1 MKKNGYRQEDIA
13 AAQADLDRAKADEI
27 RTHLDFDR
35 YDALARKDL
44 VSKQQRDTAEANWK
58 VAVAQQQSA
67 RHKLD
72 ELQRGYRLEEIASA
86 EAHYHQAQASL
97 EKLERGNRRE
107 DVDLAKA
114 SYAYD
119 QARFR
124 ERQVLA
130 PSAATVE
137 VLDVRPGDLIAP
149 NTPIATLLERDQ
161 IYVRIYIPETKIGHV
176 RVGQQAEVRVDSFPK
191 EVFPAEVEQINQK
204 AEFLPRNV
212 ETKEE
217 RVHQVFGIKLR
228 IHDPSG
234 RIRAGMAADVKLKP

>member
-1 MKKNGYRQEDIA
+1 RRADIDDA
-13 AAQADLDRAKADEI
+13 RAAQLD
-27 RTHLDFDR
+27 
-35 YDALARKDL
+35 
-44 VSKQQRDTAEANWK
+44 
-58 VAVAQQQSA
+58 
-67 RHKLD
+67 
-72 ELQRGYRLEEIASA
+72 
-86 EAHYHQAQASL
+86 AQARS
-97 EKLERGNRRE
+97 
-107 DVDLAKA
+107 
-114 SYAYD
+114 
-119 QARFR
+119 R

-217 RVHQVFGIKLR
+217 RVHQDRKSTRLN
-228 IHDPSG
+228 
-234 RIRAGMAADVKLKP
+234 